1 MPSRNRSAKAC
12 EHASLSPNETAPCIN
27 FSGIVYASR
36 NTWFLFL
43 CFVLAPAP
51 GEAGSIAQPG
61 TRCPAPP
68 AETLRHSCRGNG
80 VPDAKRI
87 RTAAETGLT
96 AAAVTLF
103 VRFFSDLGAH
113 ASSPNSDDGDTPA
126 RAHSGNRPPSALLRR
141 LKRKKSRRC
150 RRLEV

>member
-43 CFVLAPAP
+43 RLVLAPAP
-51 GEAGSIAQPG
+51 GEAESIAQPG

-68 AETLRHSCRGNG
+68 PETLRHSCRGNG
-80 VPDAKRI
+80 VLDAKRMW
-87 RTAAETGLT
+87 TAATTEL
-96 AAAVTLF
+96 AAEV
-103 VRFFSDLGAH
+103 
-113 ASSPNSDDGDTPA
+113 DT
-126 RAHSGNRPPSALLRR
+126 
-141 LKRKKSRRC
+141 C
-150 RRLEV
+150 VF